1 MVIEI
6 QCSLMLSFELIGA
19 REGSLLL
26 PHSALKTPWKLLTG
40 RCCLVHLAE
49 KVTSDIR
56 NPSQRLSA
64 TIDCMALIQGII

>member
-26 PHSALKTPWKLLTG
+26 SHYALKTPWKLLTG

-56 NPSQRLSA
+56 NLSQRLSA
-64 TIDCMALIQGII
+64 TIDGMALIQGII